1 MTNEQLILNSQR
13 FSKYLTS
20 RDAAV
25 ANGYLE
31 KVKEENFLT
40 LQTIKFKSPMTGLI
54 LGWFLGAFG
63 GGAFYAKKIGFGTA
77 QVIAFLL
84 YIACMVL
91 SMTLFANGSIDFETY
106 SLLLA
111 CSAPIMWILY
121 IIGLAC
127 VWKWVKKYNFQ
138 KLMEILPLL

>member
-1 MTNEQLILNSQR
+1 MTKEQLILISQR
-13 FSKYLTS
+13 LNKYLTS

-31 KVKEENFLT
+31 KIKEENVQT
-40 LQTIKFKSPMTGLI
+40 LYSIKFRSPMTGLI

-63 GGAFYAKKIGFGTA
+63 GGAFYAKRTGYGII
-77 QVIAFLL
+77 QLIATLL
-84 YIACMVL
+84 YFFSAFPAILLMEDGDFGFLAVL
-91 SMTLFANGSIDFETY
+91 MGVAALT
-106 SLLLA
+106 
-111 CSAPIMWILY
+111 MWTLY

-138 KLMEILPLL
+138 KLMEVLPLL

>member
-1 MTNEQLILNSQR
+1 MTNEQLILTSQR

-31 KVKEENFLT
+31 KVKEENFQT
-40 LQTIKFKSPMTGLI
+40 LYSIKFKTPMTGLI

-63 GGAFYAKKIGFGTA
+63 GGAFYAKKTGYGIL
-77 QVIAFLL
+77 QIIVILL
-84 YIACMVL
+84 YILSSIPVLLYPAEVGDWGVILMVGAII
-91 SMTLFANGSIDFETY
+91 T
-106 SLLLA
+106 
-111 CSAPIMWILY
+111 MWVLY

>member
-1 MTNEQLILNSQR
+1 MTNEQLILASQR

-31 KVKEENFLT
+31 KVKEENFQT
-40 LQTIKFKSPMTGLI
+40 LYSIKFKNPMTGLI

-63 GGAFYAKKIGFGTA
+63 GGAFYAKKTGYGII
-77 QVIAFLL
+77 QIIAILL
-84 YIACMVL
+84 YIISFIPA
-91 SMTLFANGSIDFETY
+91 A
-106 SLLLA
+106 LLLEEEDFGFLA
-111 CSAPIMWILY
+111 ILMVAAALTMWILY

>member
-1 MTNEQLILNSQR
+1 MTNEQLILTSQR

-20 RDAAV
+20 RDAAI

-31 KVKEENFLT
+31 KVKEENFQT
-40 LQTIKFKSPMTGLI
+40 LYSIKFKSPMTGLI

-63 GGAFYAKKIGFGTA
+63 GGAFYAKKTGYGIIQIIT
-77 QVIAFLL
+77 ILL
-84 YIACMVL
+84 YIISFIPA
-91 SMTLFANGSIDFETY
+91 A
-106 SLLLA
+106 LLLEEGDFGFLA
-111 CSAPIMWILY
+111 ILMVAAALTMWILY